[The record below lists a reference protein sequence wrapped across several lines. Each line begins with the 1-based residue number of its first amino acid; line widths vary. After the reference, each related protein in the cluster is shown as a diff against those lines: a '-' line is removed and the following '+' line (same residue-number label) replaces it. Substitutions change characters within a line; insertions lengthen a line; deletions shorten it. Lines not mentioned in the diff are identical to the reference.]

1 MLKAFVLMM
10 ATMFAVFS
18 LPVLAEGGQ
27 GFAPVA
33 DHSAPVGYVGQQ
45 TVAIA
50 ECDRC
55 MYAGLG
61 DKQPL
66 IAMNDSVE
74 SEFDGLATITA
85 WTGPFEVGWR
95 S

>member
-1 MLKAFVLMM
+1 MLKTFVLMM

-18 LPVLAEGGQ
+18 LPA
-27 GFAPVA
+27 VA
-33 DHSAPVGYVGQQ
+33 DDGDRFVSSYHSVPVGDVSQPAL
-45 TVAIA
+45 AIA
-50 ECDRC
+50 DCDRC

-66 IAMNDSVE
+66 IAMNRPKN
-74 SEFDGLATITA
+74 DGTIGGGTSNA
-85 WTGPFEVGWR
+85 WTGYFEVGWR

>member
-10 ATMFAVFS
+10 ATLFAVFS
-18 LPVLAEGGQ
+18 LPALADSIEK
-27 GFAPVA
+27 FSIA
-33 DHSAPVGYVGQQ
+33 DHSLPMGDVSQPA
-45 TVAIA
+45 VAIA

-66 IAMNDSVE
+66 IAINRPNNDGAISGA
-74 SEFDGLATITA
+74 SSNA
-85 WTGPFEVGWR
+85 WTGHYEVGWR

>member
-1 MLKAFVLMM
+1 MM
-10 ATMFAVFS
+10 ATMFSVFS
-18 LPVLAEGGQ
+18 LPVVADSVEK
-27 GFAPVA
+27 FSAA
-33 DHSAPVGYVGQQ
+33 DHSVPVDYVGQQ

-66 IAMNDSVE
+66 IVAEVNPSIAWP
-74 SEFDGLATITA
+74 DGSGINASL
-85 WTGPFEVGWR
+85 PYEVGWR
-95 S
+95 N

>member
-18 LPVLAEGGQ
+18 LPAVADSTE

-33 DHSAPVGYVGQQ
+33 DHSAPVGDVGQQ
-45 TVAIA
+45 AMAIA
-50 ECDRC
+50 DCDRC

-66 IAMNDSVE
+66 IAMNRPNN
-74 SEFDGLATITA
+74 DGLIKVTGNA
-85 WTGPFEVGWR
+85 WTGPYEVGWR

>member
-10 ATMFAVFS
+10 ATLFAVFS
-18 LPVLAEGGQ
+18 LPVVADSTE

-33 DHSAPVGYVGQQ
+33 DHSVPVGYVGQQ

-66 IAMNDSVE
+66 IAMNDTVE
-74 SEFDGLATITA
+74 SEVVGLNHINA
-85 WTGPFEVGWR
+85 WIRPYEVGWR

>member
-10 ATMFAVFS
+10 ATLFAVFS
-18 LPVLAEGGQ
+18 LPALADSTG

-33 DHSAPVGYVGQQ
+33 DHSAPVGDVSQSA
-45 TVAIA
+45 VAIA

-66 IAMNDSVE
+66 IVAEANPSIAWP
-74 SEFDGLATITA
+74 DGSGINVSL
-85 WTGPFEVGWR
+85 PYEVGWR

>member
-1 MLKAFVLMM
+1 MLKAFVLMI
-10 ATMFAVFS
+10 ATMLAVFS
-18 LPVLAEGGQ
+18 LPVLADDYQ
-27 GFAPVA
+27 GLSPAA
-33 DHSAPVGYVGQQ
+33 DHSVPVGEVKP
-45 TVAIA
+45 TVDLAIA

-66 IAMNDSVE
+66 IAEIKPSLIVGGGTTN
-74 SEFDGLATITA
+74 A
-85 WTGPFEVGWR
+85 WIGYFEVGWR

>member
-10 ATMFAVFS
+10 ATMFAIFS
-18 LPVLAEGGQ
+18 LPVLADSVGK
-27 GFAPVA
+27 FSVA
-33 DHSAPVGYVGQQ
+33 DRPGPIVIEQQ
-45 TVAIA
+45 TVVIA

-66 IAMNDSVE
+66 IVMNDSIE
-74 SEFDGLATITA
+74 SEFDGLNHINA
-85 WTGPFEVGWR
+85 WSGPYEVGWP

>member
-18 LPVLAEGGQ
+18 LPVVADSTE
-27 GFAPVA
+27 GFAPA
-33 DHSAPVGYVGQQ
+33 DHAAIGGGSSN

-66 IAMNDSVE
+66 IAMSRPNNDGVIKVT
-74 SEFDGLATITA
+74 DNA
-85 WTGPFEVGWR
+85 WTGPYEVGWR